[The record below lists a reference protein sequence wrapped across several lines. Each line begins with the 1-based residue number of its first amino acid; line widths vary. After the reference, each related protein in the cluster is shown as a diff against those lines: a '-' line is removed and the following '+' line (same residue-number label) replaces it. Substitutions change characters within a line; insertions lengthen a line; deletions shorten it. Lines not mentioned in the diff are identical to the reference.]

1 MIKEE
6 VDSFVKKIKVVFV
19 ELYNCI
25 IDKEVLLMVEMDKVK
40 EEVME
45 ILIVCQKKV
54 EELKR
59 FIDFVSQMVEMQL
72 VEFRVEIK
80 YFVSEC
86 KYDEEFGK
94 VVWFFCDIEQL
105 KV

>member
-45 ILIVCQKKV
+45 ILIVC
-54 EELKR
+54 
-59 FIDFVSQMVEMQL
+59 
-72 VEFRVEIK
+72 
-80 YFVSEC
+80 
-86 KYDEEFGK
+86 
-94 VVWFFCDIEQL
+94 
-105 KV
+105 